1 MTHTTTQTSK
11 TITTKLPQSVQ
22 RILNNYDIN
31 DLLTRTIPKDYHI
44 SDRGLEIYKKTTKFD
59 TLTTIELNDEAV
71 SKLKSF
77 ADNYPNYK
85 QSEVL
90 SYLIDMVCDLS
101 KIHTKDISEALQTY
115 YEIASSDP
123 DRHIKILNAYADSL
137 YYQDPHTDSET
148 GITIGGLDEESLA
161 YFLISSERTR
171 IIKIKNQDRNPYRL
185 QSFFIL
191 FYYIISG
198 GSPSTLFFNNSY
210 PNFLPASP
218 PIIL

>member
-11 TITTKLPQSVQ
+11 TITTKFPQSVQ

-44 SDRGLEIYKKTTKFD
+44 SNTGLEIYKKTTKFD

-101 KIHTKDISEALQTY
+101 KIHTKDISEALNKY

-123 DRHIKILNAYADSL
+123 TRHSNILEAYSNSL
-137 YYQDPHTDSET
+137 YYSSNT
-148 GITIGGLDEESLA
+148 GLTEESLA

-171 IIKIKNQDRNPYRL
+171 IIKIKK
-185 QSFFIL
+185 
-191 FYYIISG
+191 YIKKIYKK
-198 GSPSTLFFNNSY
+198 N
-210 PNFLPASP
+210 
-218 PIIL
+218 I

>member
-22 RILNNYDIN
+22 HILNNYNIN
-31 DLLTRTIPKDYHI
+31 DLLTHTIPKDYHI
-44 SDRGLEIYKKTTKFD
+44 SNTGLEIYKKTTKFD
-59 TLTTIELNDEAV
+59 NPTTIELNDEAV

-90 SYLIDMVCDLS
+90 SYLIDTVCDLS
-101 KIHTKDISEALQTY
+101 KIHTKDIATALNKY

-123 DRHIKILNAYADSL
+123 KRHTAILNAYADSL

-148 GITIGGLDEESLA
+148 GITTGGLDEESLA
-161 YFLISSERTR
+161 YFLISSKRKKL
-171 IIKIKNQDRNPYRL
+171 IKIKKNK
-185 QSFFIL
+185 
-191 FYYIISG
+191 
-198 GSPSTLFFNNSY
+198 
-210 PNFLPASP
+210 
-218 PIIL
+218 

>member
-44 SDRGLEIYKKTTKFD
+44 SDTGLEIYKKTTKFD

-123 DRHIKILNAYADSL
+123 ERHTAILNAYADSL
-137 YYQDPHTDSET
+137 YYSDPYVDSAT
-148 GITIGGLDEESLA
+148 GITMGGLNEESLA

-171 IIKIKNQDRNPYRL
+171 IIKIKNKK
-185 QSFFIL
+185 
-191 FYYIISG
+191 
-198 GSPSTLFFNNSY
+198 
-210 PNFLPASP
+210 
-218 PIIL
+218 

>member
-44 SDRGLEIYKKTTKFD
+44 SDTGLEIYKKTTKFD

-101 KIHTKDISEALQTY
+101 KIHTKDIATALNKY

-171 IIKIKNQDRNPYRL
+171 IIKIKKNQDRNPYRL

-191 FYYIISG
+191 FYFITSG
-198 GSPSTLFFNNSY
+198 GSPSTLSFTIS
-210 PNFLPASP
+210 
-218 PIIL
+218 